1 MAIKRVSKVD
11 SGFSA
16 ASMTDMVF
24 LLLMF
29 VLMALTM
36 VNPNA
41 LRLMLPKSTNLIKE
55 KPYTTVSITPDLRYY
70 VETTEVKLDQLESA
84 LQAKLSGMEKPL
96 ISLHTDENVP
106 IRYVV
111 TVMNIA
117 KNNNFTLVLATN
129 PEPR

>member
-1 MAIKRVSKVD
+1 MAIRRVSKVD

-29 VLMALTM
+29 VLMALTL

-41 LRLMLPKSTNLIKE
+41 LRLVLPKSTNNITE

-70 VETTEVKLDQLESA
+70 VETTEVGFGQLEA
-84 LQAKLSGMEKPL
+84 TLQEKLAGKENPM
-96 ISLHTDENVP
+96 ISLHADENVP
-106 IRYVV
+106 MKHVV
-111 TVMNIA
+111 PVMNIA
-117 KNNNFTLVLATN
+117 KSNKYTLVLATS
-129 PEPR
+129 PE

>member
-1 MAIKRVSKVD
+1 MAIKRVSKID

-29 VLMALTM
+29 VLMALTLI
-36 VNPNA
+36 NPNA
-41 LRLMLPKSTNLIKE
+41 LRLVLPKSTNLIKE

-70 VETTEVKLDQLESA
+70 VETTEVTFDELEPMLRAKLD
-84 LQAKLSGMEKPL
+84 GMENPM

-106 IRYVV
+106 IKWAVA
-111 TVMNIA
+111 VMNIA
-117 KNNNFTLVLATN
+117 KDNNYTLVLATN
-129 PEPR
+129 PQ

>member
-1 MAIKRVSKVD
+1 MAIRRVSKVD

-29 VLMALTM
+29 VLMALTL

-41 LRLMLPKSTNLIKE
+41 LRLVLPKSTNQITE

-70 VETTEVKLDQLESA
+70 VETVEVPFGRVEETLREKLA
-84 LQAKLSGMEKPL
+84 GKEKPL
-96 ISLHTDENVP
+96 ISLHADENVALKNVIP
-106 IRYVV
+106 
-111 TVMNIA
+111 VMNIA
-117 KNNNFTLVLATN
+117 KNNNYSLVMATS
-129 PEPR
+129 PE